1 MKNLIKTMIAAGMIL
16 GLQSAYAAPL
26 TIPNTFTANSP
37 AVAADVNTNFAAAK
51 TAVDDN
57 DARIAAL
64 DARIAALEVVTDTN
78 INVNP
83 FQKMAGNWA
92 MVSSLFGSRL
102 GGSNFVEVYRDTQS
116 GTAIINADGTFSV
129 SFSHGVNMLI
139 GLTNI
144 GVQFFDL
151 NGIPHTS
158 YDQDVQY
165 PLDPFLPS
173 TATGTIT
180 NTGNNSFSAVIPVGP
195 GVFLSFDG
203 FVSQNGQVIIMQ
215 GDDGQASDANNIMV
229 MVKIN

>member
-1 MKNLIKTMIAAGMIL
+1 MKHLIKTMMAAGIIL

-37 AVAADVNTNFAAAK
+37 AVAADVNANFTATA
-51 TAVDDN
+51 TAVN
-57 DARIAAL
+57 DIEARL
-64 DARIAALEVVTDTN
+64 AALEVVTDTN

-102 GGSNFVEVYRDTQS
+102 GGQNFVEVYRDTQS
-116 GTAIINADGTFSV
+116 GTMIINADGTFSV

-144 GVQFFDL
+144 GVPFTDQLGNVITIF
-151 NGIPHTS
+151 
-158 YDQDVQY
+158 DQDVQY